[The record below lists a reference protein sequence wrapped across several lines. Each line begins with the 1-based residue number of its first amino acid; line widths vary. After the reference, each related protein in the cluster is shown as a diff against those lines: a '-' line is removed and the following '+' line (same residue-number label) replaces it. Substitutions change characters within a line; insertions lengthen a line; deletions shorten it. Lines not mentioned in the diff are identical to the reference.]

1 MENPYAEIPGG
12 KRGKRLGNNPYA
24 EVRRP
29 RDSGVRLSSDRTRT
43 PSQQD
48 CKSFLGC
55 IIINYNSIKPF
66 SLTNIMW

>member
-48 CKSFLGC
+48 CKSSDTTIDC
-55 IIINYNSIKPF
+55 ISINNSIRVY
-66 SLTNIMW
+66 LN